1 MAEAEQMDPQQL
13 HLVNVCRAVLHPG
26 AEVIESTSVFVGIS
40 GSDYGLLKSR
50 VELSRTSAFAAT
62 GCDVSIAAGR
72 LSFLFNLT
80 GAAVAVD
87 TACSSALVAYHLAT
101 RESSCGCALV
111 AAVNVMLTA

>member
-1 MAEAEQMDPQQL
+1 MDPQQL
-13 HLVNVCRAVLHPG
+13 HLVNMCRAVLNPG
-26 AEVIESTSVFVGIS
+26 AEESESTSVFIGIS
-40 GSDYGLLKSR
+40 GSDYGLLNSK
-50 VELSRTSAFAAT
+50 VAHGRTSAYAAT

-101 RESSCGCALV
+101 LESNCGRAVV